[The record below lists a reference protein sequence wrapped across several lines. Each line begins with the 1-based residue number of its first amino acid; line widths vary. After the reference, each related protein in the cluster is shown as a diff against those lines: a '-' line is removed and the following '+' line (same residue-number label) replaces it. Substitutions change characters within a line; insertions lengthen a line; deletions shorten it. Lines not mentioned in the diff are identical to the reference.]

1 MSAKTSIP
9 RSTVS
14 RRALLALG
22 ASLACAGASADPYP
36 VKPVRLIVPFAA
48 GGTADLA
55 ARVVAEPLAQA
66 LGQPVV
72 IENKVGA
79 GGTLGTA
86 GAARETP
93 DGHAISLGSVSTHA
107 TSLSLYKDLKYDPR
121 RDFVP
126 LGMIAEVPGVLVV
139 SSRLGAG
146 SLAELVAMARARPGA
161 LNFGSIGNG
170 TSQHLGGELFKLVTS
185 TQLTHVPY
193 RQNGQLVGDLLDG
206 RIHMI
211 IDNLPNVQAHIQ
223 SGALKAIAVTTQGRA
238 PTLPNVPTM
247 VELGHADFLISSW
260 VALFAPAGTPADVS
274 ARLSRELQAAVALP
288 RVRERLAGAGMQV
301 RPLNPDQLRAFM
313 DTEIARWARVVSAS
327 GARID

>member
-1 MSAKTSIP
+1 MSAKASNP
-9 RSTVS
+9 PSTLS

-22 ASLACAGASADPYP
+22 AALACAGASADPYP

-66 LGQPVV
+66 LGQPLV

-79 GGTLGTA
+79 GGTVGTA

-121 RDFVP
+121 RDFIP

-139 SSRLGAG
+139 SAKLGA
-146 SLAELVAMARARPGA
+146 STLAEFVALARARPGA

-223 SGALKAIAVTTQGRA
+223 SGALKAIAVTT
-238 PTLPNVPTM
+238 PTM